1 MATGN
6 IYMNLQNI
14 LDFCFILL
22 DDDSIKLTD
31 LNENVD
37 SKEEEFLNLI
47 NKLLIMILAALSTV
61 TEQEDN
67 EKTNLFVF
75 YLKNLF
81 NFLNRLILL
90 DFRKRTEMVDLLMKI
105 FFCKTKF

>member
-67 EKTNLFVF
+67 EKTKNLFVF
-75 YLKNLF
+75 YFENLF
-81 NFLNRLILL
+81 YFLNRLILL
-90 DFRKRTEMVDLLMKI
+90 DFRKRI
-105 FFCKTKF
+105 N